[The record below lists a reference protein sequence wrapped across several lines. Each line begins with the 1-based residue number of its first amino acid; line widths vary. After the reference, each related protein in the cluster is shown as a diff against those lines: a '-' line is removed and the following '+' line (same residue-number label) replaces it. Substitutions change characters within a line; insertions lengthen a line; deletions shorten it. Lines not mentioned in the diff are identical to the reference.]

1 LSGLKMRVISCMK
14 IKTIKKLLLLIIMLM
29 LSSCGTTRIERVLV
43 NESDI
48 RLYEKPKDWENLEA
62 REKTIKTYSRSLSG
76 RKIFIDPGHGGKD
89 KRNKSRS
96 GKVIEADVNLRVT
109 LYLKKYLEAAGA
121 IVLMS
126 REKDETVGLKVRP
139 KMANDFGADVFIS
152 VHHNS
157 PGSTENDWTD
167 YTSTYYHAKEYE
179 EGFIPAAK
187 DLARFVQRDLAYAVR
202 NSGGLGSFDGT
213 YSDYKIYP
221 GKGFAVL
228 RLAEMPAILVECAF
242 HTNHNEEIR
251 LQIDEF
257 NRIEAWGIFRGL
269 GRYFLNGVPEIK
281 LLREESDLSGGR
293 LSLAFELKDKSGI
306 DEGTILVEFDE
317 VQMDYEFNAETNH
330 LKFGL
335 SQVDSG
341 EHYVEIKCK
350 NINGNSAFPFRKKIV
365 VK

>member
-1 LSGLKMRVISCMK
+1 MVKTNMK
-14 IKTIKKLLLLIIMLM
+14 KIFLILPILFIAT
-29 LSSCGTTRIERVLV
+29 SCGTTRIERVLV

-48 RLYEKPKDWENLEA
+48 RLYEKPKDWENPEVCK
-62 REKTIKTYSRSLSG
+62 KTIRKYSRYLSG

-89 KRNKSRS
+89 KRNKSRN
-96 GKVIEADVNLRVT
+96 GKVIEAEVNLRVA
-109 LYLKKYLEAAGA
+109 LYLKEYLEAAGA
-121 IVLMS
+121 IVFMS
-126 REKDETVGLKVRP
+126 REKDETVDLKKRP
-139 KMANDFGADVFIS
+139 QMANELDADIFIS

-157 PGSTENDWTD
+157 PGSAENDWTD
-167 YTSTYYHAKEYE
+167 YTSTYYHSREFE
-179 EGFIPAAK
+179 EGFIPASK
-187 DLARFVQRDLAYAVR
+187 DLAKFVQRDLAYATR

-228 RLAEMPAILVECAF
+228 RLAEMPAVLVECAF

-257 NRIEAWGIFRGL
+257 NKIEAWGIFRGL

-281 LLREESDLSGGR
+281 LLKEESVLSGGR
-293 LSLAFELKDKSGI
+293 LSLAFKLSDKTGI
-306 DEGTILVEFDE
+306 DEKSVSVNFDG
-317 VQMDYEFNAETNH
+317 VKMDYEFNAETNR

-335 SQVDSG
+335 SEIASG
-341 EHYVEIKCK
+341 SHTVQIECK
-350 NINGNSAFPFRKKIV
+350 NGNGNFSFPFRKKIV